1 MIRNGA
7 PVRVLIVDDEPDI
20 CWALTHILK
29 STGIVPVTTTSGREA
44 LRLAKSQRFHLA
56 FIDAK
61 LPDLDG
67 LDLARRI
74 REGDA
79 AARIVLVSGY
89 FYCDDAEVR
98 QAMVAGLITDFVGKP
113 ILHQQVEA
121 IAREV
126 LSQVVS
132 TSRVIA
138 PVP

>member
-7 PVRVLIVDDEPDI
+7 ADVLIVDDEPDI

-29 STGIVPVTTTSGREA
+29 GMGIVPVTTTSGREA
-44 LRLAKSQRFHLA
+44 LRLARSQRFALA
-56 FIDAK
+56 FVDAK

-79 AARIVLVSGY
+79 AVRIVLVSGY
-89 FYCDDAEVR
+89 FYRDDAEVR
-98 QAMVAGLITDFVGKP
+98 QAMAAGLITDFVGKP
-113 ILHQQVEA
+113 IPHEEVQA

-126 LSQVVS
+126 LS
-132 TSRVIA
+132 R
-138 PVP
+138 

>member
-20 CWALTHILK
+20 CWALMHILK

-98 QAMVAGLITDFVGKP
+98 QAMVAGLIADFVGKP
-113 ILHQQVEA
+113 ILHQEVEA

>member
-1 MIRNGA
+1 MIRTGA
-7 PVRVLIVDDEPDI
+7 PEVLIVDDEPDI
-20 CWALTHILK
+20 CWALMHILK

-98 QAMVAGLITDFVGKP
+98 QAMVAGLIADFVGKP

>member
-1 MIRNGA
+1 MIRTGA
-7 PVRVLIVDDEPDI
+7 PEVLIVDDEPDI

-29 STGIVPVTTTSGREA
+29 SAGIVPVTTTSGREA
-44 LRLAKSQRFHLA
+44 LRLARSQRFHLA